1 MTVEEIAE
9 AGDFDASQI
18 AAAALQLLWQAQ
30 KGAGEYDVQEAN
42 VETERTEAGMTR
54 LFVQIGRQDGIRP
67 GDIVG
72 AIANE
77 AGVPGNKIGAIDIM
91 DRSTFVEVPEADAER
106 VIDALS
112 RTKLRGKRVFVEVAR
127 PRREEPFEDNR
138 GGRDGGFGGPR
149 GSYGGRPGDRG
160 RYDGDRPWRPGPPG
174 APRPPYRR

>member
-1 MTVEEIAE
+1 V
-9 AGDFDASQI
+9 SQV

-30 KGAGEYDVQEAN
+30 KGAAEYDVAEADM
-42 VETERTEAGMTR
+42 ESERTEAGMTR

-77 AGVPGNKIGAIDIM
+77 AGVPGNAIGAIDIM
-91 DRSTFVEVPEADAER
+91 DRSTFVEVPEPDAAR

-127 PRREEPFEDNR
+127 PRREEPFGDQR
-138 GGRDGGFGGPR
+138 GGRDGGQPGPR
-149 GSYGGRPGDRG
+149 GPYGRPDRG
-160 RYDGDRPWRPGPPG
+160 RSDGDRPWRPGPP
-174 APRPPYRR
+174 RRY